1 MLTVEKA
8 LFPRSTRWGSSLFH
22 SKLMSPPLRSLPG
35 FQLQYRFPCLYA
47 SISTLLTMKTLY
59 HHVPLFPENF
69 ISGVISMSTVAFSLS
84 QSPSTIS
91 WSTIK
96 VNRFNIYRE
105 YLWYHRNYDL
115 LNMVLFIKEYLKNT
129 EKIKRGNKSTLILF
143 LRHHRS

>member
-96 VNRFNIYRE
+96 VNRFNIERVFMISQK
-105 YLWYHRNYDL
+105 LWSSKYGSIYY
-115 LNMVLFIKEYLKNT
+115 EYLKNT